1 MCSFEAV
8 RSICFVFRS
17 AIWHDVF
24 PPTSSD
30 VLGLLHCC
38 RALSGA
44 NHKDVAVTLVPFN
57 DWQALSAAPL
67 RLVGAGASSANVGL
81 IQVQSEG
88 GSFGTVCGL
97 NVAAADVACRQ
108 LGGAP

>member
-1 MCSFEAV
+1 MMSLLPRHPMFWAGFIVVE
-8 RSICFVFRS
+8 RSQ
-17 AIWHDVF
+17 
-24 PPTSSD
+24 
-30 VLGLLHCC
+30 
-38 RALSGA
+38 
-44 NHKDVAVTLVPFN
+44 VPITKMLPVILFYVN
-57 DWQALSAAPL
+57 DWQAFLSAAPL
-67 RLVGAGASSANVGL
+67 RLVGAGGSAANVGL